1 MKENDN
7 ARPKRTKLH
16 EAAENGN
23 LSRVQSIIENLLS
36 AELVNTDDFNP
47 KDAEGQTPFHL
58 AAKYGHLE
66 ICRLI
71 LANIVDK
78 NPVNNDGET
87 PSQLAAC
94 HGHLSVMELI
104 KSELSTKVKNGLGSK
119 SRSRS
124 PRSRSRSQRRSKSR
138 SRSPSPVP
146 KVHFRSCSK
155 GDTKDQ
161 KLIKSELSKIVKN
174 GYSNDPNKHVVQNNH
189 GGWTDFQNQINVWS
203 AILKRKIGLER
214 LKSYI
219 WGETP

>member
-1 MKENDN
+1 MRFSDLYQQPNAEDLDMKENN
-7 ARPKRTKLH
+7 NGRPKRTKL
-16 EAAENGN
+16 EAAESGN
-23 LSRVQSIIENLLS
+23 LSRFQSIIENLLS
-36 AELVNTDDFNP
+36 AEIVNTDDFNP

-104 KSELSTKVKNGLGSK
+104 KSELSKNVKNVYSSG
-119 SRSRS
+119 
-124 PRSRSRSQRRSKSR
+124 
-138 SRSPSPVP
+138 PS
-146 KVHFRSCSK
+146 
-155 GDTKDQ
+155 
-161 KLIKSELSKIVKN
+161 
-174 GYSNDPNKHVVQNNH
+174 KHVVQNNH
-189 GGWTDFQNQINVWS
+189 GGWKNFQNQINVWS
-203 AILKRKIGLER
+203 GIKVGLER

>member
-1 MKENDN
+1 MKENN
-7 ARPKRTKLH
+7 NGGPKRTKLH

-23 LSRVQSIIENLLS
+23 LSSFQSIIENLLS
-36 AELVNTDDFNP
+36 AEIVNTDDFNP

-94 HGHLSVMELI
+94 YGHLSVMELI
-104 KSELSTKVKNGLGSK
+104 KSELSKK
-119 SRSRS
+119 
-124 PRSRSRSQRRSKSR
+124 
-138 SRSPSPVP
+138 
-146 KVHFRSCSK
+146 
-155 GDTKDQ
+155 
-161 KLIKSELSKIVKN
+161 VKN
-174 GYSNDPNKHVVQNNH
+174 GYSSGRNKHVVQNNH
-189 GGWTDFQNQINVWS
+189 GGWTNFQNQINVWS
-203 AILKRKIGLER
+203 GIKTGLER
-214 LKSYI
+214 LKSYM